1 MLRLVDKFFMGS
13 KVRKITETD
22 NFLLFLIKEV
32 VPKWKLL
39 CIFAIDK
46 RLLIIMTET
55 KVTLVERLARRL
67 ATASQNTEKPLTEQQ
82 TNQLLSK
89 MLGALTA
96 EEQQIVTTAGDIAM
110 KEIMQNQRPE
120 VTEIRPKELE
130 CDVVRF
136 QNNKDKWVALVGL
149 LNGYPYEIFT
159 GLQDDEEGILLPKS
173 VTKGKIIKQINT
185 DGSKRYDFQF
195 ENTRGY
201 KITVEGLS
209 EKFNPEYWNYAKL
222 ISGVLR
228 YRMPIEHVIKLVSSL
243 QLQSESIN
251 TWKNGVERA
260 LKKYLGDGEETE
272 NEDSSEQHPSA

>member
-1 MLRLVDKFFMGS
+1 MEEDI
-13 KVRKITETD
+13 RKET
-22 NFLLFLIKEV
+22 L
-32 VPKWKLL
+32 
-39 CIFAIDK
+39 K
-46 RLLIIMTET
+46 RVAHE
-55 KVTLVERLARRL
+55 LAV
-67 ATASQNTEKPLTEQQ
+67 AGQKQNAPLTEEQISA
-82 TNQLLSK
+82 LL
-89 MLGALTA
+89 
-96 EEQQIVTTAGDIAM
+96 EEKLMTVI
-110 KEIMQNQRPE
+110 PE
-120 VTEIRPKELE
+120 VTEVRPQTLE

-136 QNNKDKWVALVGL
+136 QNNKEKWVAFVGL

-173 VTKGKIIKQINT
+173 VTKGKIIKQVNA

-251 TWKNGVERA
+251 TWKVGVERA
-260 LKKYLGDGEETE
+260 LKKYLGDGVETTDNDDNAE
-272 NEDSSEQHPSA
+272 